1 MKLPMH
7 ISTDSDWTSNFLHIG
22 FFCQDFVSLLT
33 EALDLGLGQLLA
45 LVQLLGPLVSSLVNT
60 FSSMMP
66 PARTVLLP
74 GRHPHMGHKYT
85 PSPVPR
91 VLVQVLAVAWR

>member
-1 MKLPMH
+1 M
-7 ISTDSDWTSNFLHIG
+7 
-22 FFCQDFVSLLT
+22 

-45 LVQLLGPLVSSLVNT
+45 LVQLLDPLVSSLVST

-66 PARTVLLP
+66 PARAALLL
-74 GRHPHMGHKYT
+74 RCHLHMGHKHK

-91 VLVQVLAVAWR
+91 VLVQVLAVAQH